1 MADDFS
7 VIGRIR
13 TSRGKAYPVVLD
25 KTAFGTRFKVTDSS
39 VPMLAALLREFPNDL
54 NRALG
59 SVGYWLRAVIRGALN
74 HGGRPYASWRE
85 RAGISI
91 PHGRRKGDEARSGVN
106 STPDQPF
113 GALVQAVGYLREKA
127 KFQVSIGWLSKAAAR
142 LGGMLQAGFR
152 TRVTHRM
159 RRKFIKSGY
168 SLGAKPE
175 IETPARPLIRPV
187 YNAMLPRIG
196 PRIEARIQKYLR
208 ERRLAA

>member
-1 MADDFS
+1 MAEDFS

-59 SVGYWLRAVIRGALN
+59 SVGYWVRAVIRGALN
-74 HGGRPYASWRE
+74 HEGRPYADWPPVEEISFSR
-85 RAGISI
+85 RDKAGGWSMADN
-91 PHGRRKGDEARSGVN
+91 PFQG
-106 STPDQPF
+106 QPF

-152 TRVTHRM
+152 TRVTHLM
-159 RRKFIKSGY
+159 RRRFIRAGYRLGKS
-168 SLGAKPE
+168 E
-175 IETPARPLIRPV
+175 IVSPARPLIRPV
-187 YNAMLPRIG
+187 YSAVEPRIG
-196 PRIEARIQKYLR
+196 ARIEARIQKYLR